1 MFSKIMILI
10 LLFTYAVAVFGQTSV
25 EIQISNVT
33 DKGHTIKNLGIEDIN
48 VIVDEMAECL
58 QVVLSTG
65 VV

>member
-1 MFSKIMILI
+1 MFSKIIILV
-10 LLFTYAVAVFGQTSV
+10 LLLTYAVAVFGQTSV
-25 EIQISNVT
+25 EIQIANVT
-33 DKGHTIKNLGIEDIN
+33 DKGHAIKRFGIEDVN

>member
-1 MFSKIMILI
+1 MFSKIIILV
-10 LLFTYAVAVFGQTSV
+10 LLLTYAVAVFGQTSV